1 MLYMLLL
8 YNRPG
13 VPFPDDGMER
23 HLSIFRE
30 TTGNGAYVTS
40 EAIGDGT
47 RGKVVRNSGRGLVTD
62 GPFLETKE
70 FLGGFY
76 LLDCPD
82 IDAAI
87 AYAKRLPDPVVE
99 VRPVMQVPG
108 WPYADN
114 RQRTA
119 MDG

>member
-8 YNRPG
+8 YNRPDIE
-13 VPFPDDGMER
+13 FPADGMER
-23 HLSIFRE
+23 HLSVFRE

-40 EAIGDGT
+40 EAIGDGAQA
-47 RGKVVRNSGRGLVTD
+47 KVVRNAERGLVTD

-82 IDAAI
+82 IDTAV

-99 VRPVMQVPG
+99 VRPVVRVPD
-108 WPYADN
+108 WPYADH
-114 RQRTA
+114 RQRTPTS
-119 MDG
+119 G